1 MGHSTHGVQKEQDP
15 ATNRSAEVLIAS
27 LVSGMFRIF
36 LVEPGGIYQDGR
48 RLLTGHLVRSAV
60 DVDLPN
66 ILCEQLAYIHELV
79 HLAKTASR

>member
-1 MGHSTHGVQKEQDP
+1 
-15 ATNRSAEVLIAS
+15 
-27 LVSGMFRIF
+27 MFRIF

-60 DVDLPN
+60 DVNLPN